1 MNGLTAAIGLETVT
15 YGWNGGTDTLTAT
28 ITGGPRDSTNLFTVV
43 LNPSTGAY
51 TVTLLDNVLHAG
63 GPNNEATDAT
73 AALTYRVT
81 DADGSSATS
90 TLTITFDDDAPSNI
104 NPLPVSLL
112 NGSGIATASLDS
124 VDTNTD
130 NNYGAD
136 GGTVIFAATLNGQ
149 DSGLTSSA
157 RKIFYQTSN
166 GGHTLTGY
174 ADQNLNGVYDPATD
188 TTAIFT
194 INLNLDKSLAIAS
207 DTYTVQMLG
216 RVDSATTYRLRQ
228 RRL

>member
-1 MNGLTAAIGLETVT
+1 MDI
-15 YGWNGGTDTLTAT
+15 
-28 ITGGPRDSTNLFTVV
+28 
-43 LNPSTGAY
+43 
-51 TVTLLDNVLHAG
+51 
-63 GPNNEATDAT
+63 
-73 AALTYRVT
+73 
-81 DADGSSATS
+81 
-90 TLTITFDDDAPSNI
+90 
-104 NPLPVSLL
+104 
-112 NGSGIATASLDS
+112 

-136 GGTVIFAATLNGQ
+136 GGTVIFATLNGQ

-166 GGHTLTGY
+166 GGHTLTGF

-207 DTYTVQMLG
+207 DTYTVQMLH
-216 RVDSATTYRLRQ
+216 RVDSATISTSTAAVIISLAVTFHGPGLSPWVKR
-228 RRL
+228 

>member
-1 MNGLTAAIGLETVT
+1 MDI
-15 YGWNGGTDTLTAT
+15 
-28 ITGGPRDSTNLFTVV
+28 
-43 LNPSTGAY
+43 
-51 TVTLLDNVLHAG
+51 
-63 GPNNEATDAT
+63 
-73 AALTYRVT
+73 
-81 DADGSSATS
+81 
-90 TLTITFDDDAPSNI
+90 
-104 NPLPVSLL
+104 
-112 NGSGIATASLDS
+112 

-136 GGTVIFAATLNGQ
+136 GGTVIFAASLNGQ

-166 GGHTLTGY
+166 GGHTLTGF

-216 RVDSATTYRLRQ
+216 RVDSATHIDFNSGGYNFVGGNDSWAEFIPAGETVANPIDNNSPDLLLTPAVNHQHASSINTSATSGGVGSGQSVGSVGNLPETFRVDFVTDLRGDPADSAG
-228 RRL
+228 